1 MSESDARS
9 TAKDSIDQLENDFDD
24 IREEASETLRDIK
37 SEVKSAGVKVKT
49 KAREAAAQTVEKIKN
64 TASGAADYRYPADAD
79 RATRTG
85 MYVGV
90 GLVAA
95 GFVIGVAALLY
106 GKSEKRGPTR
116 TAKTPDEVTGR
127 LARARAE
134 AADKKGSRVIVTP
147 PEHEQEEA

>member
-9 TAKDSIDQLENDFDD
+9 KAKDSIDQLENDIDD

-37 SEVKSAGVKVKT
+37 SEVKSAGVKAKMKV
-49 KAREAAAQTVEKIKN
+49 REAAAQTGEKIKN
-64 TASGAADYRYPADAD
+64 AASAAADYRYPADAD
-79 RATRTG
+79 RAARTG

-106 GKSEKRGPTR
+106 GKSEKGGPTR
-116 TAKTPDEVTGR
+116 TDKIPEEATGR
-127 LARARAE
+127 LTRARAE
-134 AADKKGSRVIVTP
+134 AADKKGSRVIVP
-147 PEHEQEEA
+147 PQEHVQEEA